1 MLLEIWENRFFNM
14 SKLKTV
20 FVDRDGVINQ
30 ERSDYVK
37 SISELEIYPNVAKN
51 IKLLKDAG
59 FLVIVITN
67 QSAVNRGIVTHEM
80 INQIHNSIQDHLK
93 KYGTFLDGFYYC
105 PHTPDENC
113 NCRKPKPGLLQ
124 KAILELNIDLNSS
137 WMIGD
142 SDSDIEAAD
151 SVGCKAIKI
160 NDNFSL
166 DNAVEKILN

>member
-1 MLLEIWENRFFNM
+1 MN
-14 SKLKTV
+14 KLKTV

-59 FLVIVITN
+59 FLVVVITN

-93 KYGTFLDGFYYC
+93 KHGTFLDGFYYC

-124 KAILELNIDLNSS
+124 QAILELNIDLNSS

-166 DNAVEKILN
+166 DNAVKKILN

>member
-1 MLLEIWENRFFNM
+1 MN
-14 SKLKTV
+14 KLKTV

-30 ERSDYVK
+30 ERSDYIK

-59 FLVIVITN
+59 FLVVVITN
-67 QSAVNRGIVTHEM
+67 QSAVNRGIITHEM

-105 PHTPDENC
+105 PHTPNENC

-124 KAILELNIDLNSS
+124 QAILELNIDLNSS

>member
-1 MLLEIWENRFFNM
+1 MN
-14 SKLKTV
+14 KLKTV

-30 ERSDYVK
+30 ERNDYVK

-67 QSAVNRGIVTHEM
+67 QSAVNRGIVTPEM
-80 INQIHNSIQDHLK
+80 INQIHNSIQNHLK

-105 PHTPDENC
+105 PHTPNENC
-113 NCRKPKPGLLQ
+113 NCRKPKSGLLE

-142 SDSDIEAAD
+142 RDSDIEAAN
-151 SVGCKAIKI
+151 SIGCKAIKI
-160 NDNFSL
+160 SDSFSL
-166 DNAVEKILN
+166 DNAVEKILNLG